1 MRAILVDAPRGVPTP
16 ATVPDPVPPPHGA
29 VVRVRATGV
38 CRSDWHAWVGH
49 DPTVRW
55 PHVPGHEFAGEVV
68 AVGADVR
75 GEWLGARV
83 TAAFCCGCG
92 ACGTCRAGHTHLC
105 EHEFQPGFDGW
116 GSFAEYVAVPWAD
129 VNLARLPGG
138 LPFDEAASLGC
149 RFMTAF
155 HGLVER
161 AALRPGETVAV
172 FGCGGVG
179 LAAVAIAAAA
189 GARVVAVDLVPAKL
203 ALARELGASLVLDA
217 SEADPLPAIAEA
229 TGGGADVT
237 VDALGSRATSAQGIG
252 SLRPRGRHVQLGL
265 LLGGEADPPL
275 PLQRVVR
282 HELTVVGGHGMPAR
296 AYPRLFRFLERGR
309 VPLARLIGERRPLD
323 EAGAALAGMERF
335 APVGVTLLHPT
346 GPIEL

>member
-16 ATVPDPVPPPHGA
+16 TTVPDPEPPAHGA
-29 VVRVRATGV
+29 VIAVRATGV

-68 AVGADVR
+68 ALGPDVR
-75 GEWLGARV
+75 GDWLGARV
-83 TAAFCCGCG
+83 TAPFCCGCG
-92 ACGTCRAGHTHLC
+92 ACATCRGGSTHLC
-105 EHEFQPGFDGW
+105 EREFQPGFDGW

-129 VNLARLPGG
+129 VNLSRLPEDLG
-138 LPFDEAASLGC
+138 FDEAASLGC

-155 HGLVER
+155 HGLVDR

-189 GARVVAVDLVPAKL
+189 GARVVAVDRVPEKLTL
-203 ALARELGASLVLDA
+203 ALELGASAVFDA
-217 SEADPLPAIAEA
+217 TEGDAVAAVVEA
-229 TGGGADVT
+229 TAGGADVT
-237 VDALGSRATSAQGIG
+237 VDALGSRLTSAQGIRA
-252 SLRPRGRHVQLGL
+252 LRPRGRHVQLGL
-265 LLGGEADPPL
+265 LLGGDADPPL

-282 HELTVVGGHGMPAR
+282 HELTVVGGHGMPAGS
-296 AYPRLFRFLERGR
+296 YPRLFSFLDRGR
-309 VPLARLIGERRPLD
+309 VPLGRLIGERRPLV
-323 EAGAALAGMERF
+323 EAGMALAAMERF
-335 APVGVTLLHPT
+335 APIGVTLLHP
-346 GPIEL
+346 